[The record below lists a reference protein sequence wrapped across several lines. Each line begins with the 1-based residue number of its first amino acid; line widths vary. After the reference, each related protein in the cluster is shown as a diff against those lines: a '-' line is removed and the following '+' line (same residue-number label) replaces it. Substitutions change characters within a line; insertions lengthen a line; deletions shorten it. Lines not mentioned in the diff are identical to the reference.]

1 VSAGSVTG
9 AWTDHAPEETER
21 AGEALAGALQPGD
34 TIALTGPLGAG
45 KTRFVT
51 GLARGLACP
60 GRVRSPSFSLVNE
73 YGGRITL
80 FHVDLYRIEPM
91 DVDSLGLDEV
101 LERGALVV
109 EWGEKLPSSY
119 RRDALEITIAI
130 GAGTER
136 RFEAHAEARSARAAA
151 LLEAWGQAVSAA
163 PRRA

>member
-1 VSAGSVTG
+1 VTG
-9 AWTDHAPEETER
+9 SWTDHAPEETER
-21 AGEALAGALQPGD
+21 AGEALAAALQPGD

-45 KTRFVT
+45 KTRLVA
-51 GLARGLACP
+51 GLARGLGCR

-73 YGGRITL
+73 YAGRITL

-119 RRDALEITIAI
+119 RRDALEIAIAI

-136 RFEAHAEARSARAAA
+136 RFEPHADARSARAAA
-151 LLEAWGQAVSAA
+151 LLEAWAQAISAA